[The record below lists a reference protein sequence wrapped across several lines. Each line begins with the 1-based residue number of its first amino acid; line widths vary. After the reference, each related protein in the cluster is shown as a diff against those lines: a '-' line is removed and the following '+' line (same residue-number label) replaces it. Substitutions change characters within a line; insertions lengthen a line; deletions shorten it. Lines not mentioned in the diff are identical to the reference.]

1 MVSNNS
7 VGLTECERVLV
18 RALAASLSDPAHV
31 AAVRAITDHPHI
43 FDSLGVSPLL
53 ELLRNR
59 GASDPVEA
67 VPEGRDRQL
76 VAQLL
81 FSESEPVTPEEVE
94 AAIHPLHHHHLSRRQ
109 RELRSLSL
117 DAERKGDWVEVASLT
132 AEKMRLDRQLREL
145 GR

>member
-1 MVSNNS
+1 MKSCV
-7 VGLTECERVLV
+7 
-18 RALAASLSDPAHV
+18 
-31 AAVRAITDHPHI
+31 
-43 FDSLGVSPLL
+43 
-53 ELLRNR
+53 NR
-59 GASDPVEA
+59 GAADPVEA

-76 VAQLL
+76 IAQVL

-109 RELRSLSL
+109 RELRNLSL
-117 DAERKGDWVEVASLT
+117 DAERKGDWAEVAALT